1 MNVHKRHVFGLTF
14 PTNVQVLSKYVCV
27 CAINPQIM
35 GPADHELKLWAKIS
49 LPSSEDIF
57 VTAKESYHTGLQGHC
72 SGWGLGHLTVV

>member
-14 PTNVQVLSKYVCV
+14 PTNVQVLSEYVCV

-49 LPSSEDIF
+49 LPPLKIF
-57 VTAKESYHTGLQGHC
+57 LSQQKKATTLVFKDTVLVGD
-72 SGWGLGHLTVV
+72 SGTLL